1 MRLLTQN
8 MLTCRV
14 RACEDT
20 ASRSGAGGPS
30 AAFPLRV
37 EVAGGGIVQKE
48 SEFSAERI
56 LHLLPKL
63 DWPALKLTAA
73 QMGIAALPDKV
84 PDSPA
89 ADPAFLKSVHDLV
102 MDIHVTEG
110 RLVCPHCGRAYPI
123 HKSIPN
129 MLLNED
135 EV

>member
-1 MRLLTQN
+1 

-20 ASRSGAGGPS
+20 ASRGGAGPS

-37 EVAGGGIVQKE
+37 EAAAGGLVQKE

-63 DWPALKLTAA
+63 DWRALKVTAS
-73 QMGIAALPDKV
+73 QMGIAELPDKA
-84 PDSPA
+84 PEDPA

-110 RLVCPHCGRAYPI
+110 RLLCPHCGRAYPI
-123 HKSIPN
+123 HKGIPN

>member
-1 MRLLTQN
+1 M
-8 MLTCRV
+8 
-14 RACEDT
+14 
-20 ASRSGAGGPS
+20 
-30 AAFPLRV
+30 
-37 EVAGGGIVQKE
+37 QKE

-63 DWPALKLTAA
+63 DWRGLKVTAS
-73 QMGIAALPDKV
+73 QMGIAELPDKA
-84 PDSPA
+84 PEDAA

-110 RLVCPHCGRAYPI
+110 RLVCPHCARAYPI
-123 HKSIPN
+123 HKGIPN